1 MEYNV
6 EKEEDPLNE
15 EILVLNGLSV
25 EILSSLSYPAA
36 SGISL
41 KRTLSSVSKDLILE
55 DVFSMAKW
63 LDEQEI
69 LFDLSMDYRIK
80 SFESIESKYNRYLD
94 SQLQIRKVF
103 NDVLGFRGFCQG
115 YEEVLVM
122 SDSRFRVADMS
133 NGKAHDDG
141 YRGVHVYFQL
151 DGRHYPIEIQFNTY
165 YDRQLNDWLHD
176 FLYKRNYPN
185 TLGQEMRRLY
195 ELGKIK
201 SVDDFQ
207 EELNHVLLN
216 S

>member
-1 MEYNV
+1 M
-6 EKEEDPLNE
+6 NE

-25 EILSSLSYPAA
+25 EILSSLSYPVA

-41 KRTLSSVSKDLILE
+41 KHTLSSVSKDLILE

-80 SFESIESKYNRYLD
+80 SFESIETKYNRYLD

-103 NDVLGFRGFCQG
+103 NDVLGFRGFCQS